1 MISNSH
7 FSSHWEAA
15 LQHHLLPINQQQPH
29 IHALTPFPKFYL
41 LHTSKDGSFFSNCYY
56 NVRIIHELLYQGSD
70 VFIPLSSHSN
80 DLMWYIPLCL
90 SSGFLVTIQYS
101 KHLRRKEGFF
111 LSSHRIPASTWQTRK
126 IHHLWILF
134 FQSQSHYHSTL
145 LSFTPQKNSL
155 ACVLLSCSSN
165 DFWSK
170 INNRTACSDSIY
182 LCTELYSRI
191 LSREDGNLRKRFK
204 SAI

>member
-111 LSSHRIPASTWQTRK
+111 PLFSSYSSKHMTDQKNTPSVNTIFPVTKPLPQHTVKFHTSKEQFGMCTF
-126 IHHLWILF
+126 ILF
-134 FQSQSHYHSTL
+134 F
-145 LSFTPQKNSL
+145 
-155 ACVLLSCSSN
+155 
-165 DFWSK
+165 
-170 INNRTACSDSIY
+170 
-182 LCTELYSRI
+182 E
-191 LSREDGNLRKRFK
+191 
-204 SAI
+204 